1 MDGLLLYVL
10 VALIG
15 ALAQLVDGSIGM
27 GFGVFSSSLLIA
39 TGFSPMLSVATV
51 NTAKVITGLASGI
64 SHWGFGNVRGD
75 WLRALLL
82 PGVVGGALGAR
93 WLASFPAE
101 SSRPWVAAALL
112 AMGIL
117 ILWQGFNRRP
127 KDRPVLQDQQRDYY
141 GGRFVGGFYAVNPI
155 AILPFIKLPLIGFT
169 AALINAFSGAYGPFA
184 TSALMLTT
192 RQEPREVVGTVNAA
206 EFFVASTVAIVL
218 WVYLGLEQLSWGL
231 VLSLTIGGVIT
242 APLAAYLCRRLP
254 PRGLGIFIG
263 LALIGLNLRT
273 LLPLIGW

>member
-1 MDGLLLYVL
+1 MDVLVLYVL

-15 ALAQLVDGSIGM
+15 SLAQLIDGSLGM
-27 GFGVFSSSLLIA
+27 GFGVFSSSLLVA
-39 TGFSPMLSVATV
+39 AGFSPVVSIATV
-51 NTAKVITGLASGI
+51 NTAKVITGLASGV
-64 SHWGFGNVRGD
+64 SHWGFGNVRRD
-75 WLRALLL
+75 WLMVLVL
-82 PGVVGGALGAR
+82 PGMVGGALGAQ
-93 WLASFPAE
+93 WLTSFPAE
-101 SSRPWVAAALL
+101 SARPWVAAALL

-117 ILWQGFNRRP
+117 ILWQGFKRRSN
-127 KDRPVLQDQQRDYY
+127 DRPVLQDQQRDYY
-141 GGRFVGGFYAVNPI
+141 VGLVGRFYAFNPI

-192 RQEPREVVGTVNAA
+192 RQAPREVVGTVNVA

-218 WVYLGLEQLSWGL
+218 WFYLGLEQLSWGL
-231 VLSLTIGGVIT
+231 VLSLTIGGAIT
-242 APLAAYLCRRLP
+242 APLAAYLCRKLP